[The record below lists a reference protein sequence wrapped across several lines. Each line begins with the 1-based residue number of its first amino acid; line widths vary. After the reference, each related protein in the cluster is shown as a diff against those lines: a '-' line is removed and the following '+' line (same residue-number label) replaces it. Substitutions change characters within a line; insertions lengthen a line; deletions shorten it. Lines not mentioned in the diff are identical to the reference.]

1 MTIELGETLVVG
13 ENNTKRE
20 NKPLKAFHKLSE
32 MKAGEVIE
40 GIYQGK
46 FESKNRPGS
55 FFHVFQAKDG
65 EGHAYGDNKFLDEKI
80 NLVKTKAQEF
90 GLSEKGVYAMI
101 TFNGKVAGKS
111 GRSYYSFSNPTIVK
125 AKVQEDKPI
134 TSEEI
139 PF

>member
-13 ENNTKRE
+13 ENNTKKE
-20 NKPLKAFHKLSE
+20 SKPLKAFHKLSE

-46 FESKNRPGS
+46 FESKKRPGS

-65 EGHAYGDNKFLDEKI
+65 EGHAYGDNKLLDEKI
-80 NLVKTKAQEF
+80 NMVKEKAREF
-90 GLSEKGVYAMI
+90 GLNEKSVYAMI
-101 TFNGKVAGKS
+101 TFNGRVPSKS
-111 GRSYYSFSNPTIVK
+111 GRTYYSFSNPTIVK
-125 AKVQEDKPI
+125 ANVTENKI